1 MLVYKYIFEFQTI
14 RMGGGNPNLITLAK
28 YKEEKE
34 TRKPSK

>member
-28 YKEEKE
+28 YKGGKR
-34 TRKPSK
+34 RKPSK